1 MTTKRHR
8 NDGLTKICPCAR
20 RQWSRCTHGWHVN
33 FKHGGTHYRG
43 SLDRLLGRHVETRGD
58 AEAELDKIRT
68 LIRET
73 APGSV
78 EELRFVIRN
87 GGQLL
92 TGTQPTRAEDITLER
107 FAERYV
113 ARVSK
118 VRERNKGWR
127 QDEYMTQ
134 ALAAF
139 ELDGGRLGD
148 APLAAVTGDDLEF
161 FMQHLRAKGR
171 AASTRNHYVQLI
183 TSMFKWATK
192 KEYLGR
198 NPITENTDL
207 KRSKIARR
215 HRRLEGDEEERLIA
229 SAYPRLQRLIVAA
242 IETGCRVGELLSLI
256 WADVSLD
263 RGWVRIR
270 AANAKNDKYREIPI
284 STRLR
289 AVLEMAR
296 HDPSG
301 REFAALHHVFGS
313 KIGQK
318 VSSSKKAWETA
329 VLKSHGHT
337 PRWVGSDLT
346 PESQA
351 VYREIDLHFHDLRHE
366 AGSRWLEAGM
376 SLHHVKELLGHASI
390 STTDTYLNATR
401 IGLQEAMEKVD
412 ARNRYKKVTRSDQTE
427 PRLTRNEGQAEDDN
441 TLIH

>member
-1 MTTKRHR
+1 M
-8 NDGLTKICPCAR
+8 
-20 RQWSRCTHGWHVN
+20 
-33 FKHGGTHYRG
+33 
-43 SLDRLLGRHVETRGD
+43 GRHVETRGD

-87 GGQLL
+87 GGQR
-92 TGTQPTRAEDITLER
+92 PTEAHPATAEDITLER

-127 QDEYMTQ
+127 KDEYMTQ
-134 ALAAF
+134 AVAAF
-139 ELDGGRLGD
+139 EIDGGRLGD
-148 APLAAVTGDDLEF
+148 TPLAAVTGDALEL

-171 AASTRNHYVQLI
+171 AASTRNHYVQLL

-192 KEYLGR
+192 KGYLGR
-198 NPITENTDL
+198 NPITEDTDL
-207 KRSKIARR
+207 KRSTIARR

-242 IETGCRVGELLSLI
+242 IETGCRVGELLSLT

-270 AANAKNDKYREIPI
+270 AANAKSNKYREIPI

-289 AVLEMAR
+289 GVLEMAR
-296 HDPSG
+296 HDPAG
-301 REFAALHHVFGS
+301 REFGALHCVFGDDV
-313 KIGQK
+313 GQR
-318 VSSSKKAWETA
+318 VDSSQKGWETA
-329 VLKSHGHT
+329 VLKAHGIT
-337 PRWVGSDLT
+337 PRWRKDGNGLT
-346 PESQA
+346 AESQA
-351 VYREIDLHFHDLRHE
+351 AYREIDLHFHDLRHE

-390 STTDTYLNATR
+390 STTDTYLNVIR

-412 ARNRYKKVTRSDQTE
+412 RYKVVEVPSLVTDR
-427 PRLTRNEGQAEDDN
+427 
-441 TLIH
+441 